1 MTGQQ
6 PRASSSEAKARE
18 LYAILDRLEDA
29 LRNVP
34 GSPHKS
40 CAIDCA
46 LKLRAACG
54 LALSQGEAEAQAD
67 DFGQEG
73 QETLTGE

>member
-6 PRASSSEAKARE
+6 PRVSSSEASVRE
-18 LYAILDRLEDA
+18 IYSLLDRLEDA

-34 GSPHKS
+34 SSPHKS
-40 CAIDCA
+40 CAIDLV

-54 LALSQGEAEAQAD
+54 PALSQGKAEAQAD
-67 DFGQEG
+67 DSGQDAEG
-73 QETLTGE
+73 ALREG